1 MDNNEG
7 PAQIDNKADRHA
19 EKMAKKKAAR
29 NKIMATKTKTGG
41 LTIVHTG
48 KGKGK
53 STAAFGMVF
62 RGIAHG
68 MPCAV
73 VQFIKGAMATGERD
87 LIQQYFQE
95 LCEFHTLGDG
105 FTWDTQDKEKDIAS
119 AKKAWGK
126 AKELILDKEKK
137 IILLDEINI
146 ALRYGYIEIDD
157 VVTFLQEKKPEMSHV
172 ILTGRNAN
180 EKLINI
186 ADLVTDMTLVKHH
199 FRNGVMSQSGI
210 EF

>member
-1 MDNNEG
+1 MSENE
-7 PAQIDNKADRHA
+7 KHS
-19 EKMAKKKAAR
+19 EKMKRLKTSKQKIFEKKTMK
-29 NKIMATKTKTGG
+29 KG
-41 LTIVHTG
+41 LIIVHTG
-48 KGKGK
+48 TGKGK

-62 RGIAHG
+62 RGIAHD
-68 MPCAV
+68 MQCAV
-73 VQFIKGAMATGERD
+73 VQFIKGAMTTGERD
-87 LIQQYFQE
+87 LIQKYFHE

-126 AKELILDKEKK
+126 AKELILNKEKK